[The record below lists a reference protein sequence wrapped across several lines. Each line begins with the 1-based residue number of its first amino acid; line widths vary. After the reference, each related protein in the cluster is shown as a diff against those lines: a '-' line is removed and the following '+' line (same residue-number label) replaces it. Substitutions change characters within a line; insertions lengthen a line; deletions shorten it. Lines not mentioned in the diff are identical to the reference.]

1 MGATLQTAYDRAH
14 EQRPRPLETLRLPVL
29 PMGLG
34 VVMQAAEHPDTSLS
48 KLAQLVEAE
57 PSLTLHVLKL
67 SNSAAYG
74 VGRTVRSV
82 AQATIL
88 LGGRAVRN
96 MAMTQLMQVMV
107 ARVDPGLFDVD
118 SFWEHSLRRAG
129 AAFALAELAGY
140 EETSEAFSTG
150 LIQDLGILIFAVS
163 HRDRS
168 LEVTALMSCPAEVRQ
183 QRELEL
189 FGETHSQ
196 VLARA
201 ARLWGVP
208 ADIVDAIEAHDG
220 LASKELS
227 RRVARLAELLK
238 VGDQVADTMVLPP
251 TFQRLATLQEALAA
265 LRTRAPIDTDA
276 LFTRVAV
283 VIREMAAALGV
294 NAGEQPSWEQLMA
307 AAQKLLERVT
317 VEYEERTRRLE
328 AELRERDQQ
337 LITRRQRRAERGLLP
352 IDRAE
357 LVRRL
362 ARMIEGVRVDTA
374 ALSVVLFLVQAPV
387 EASDPDWLEPAVAA
401 TRERLVAAVREE
413 DVVFRL
419 GRDELVA
426 ILPGCSRSDGPTV
439 AARLCTKL
447 TREFLTIEGRAPTRL
462 SVLCT
467 GTSLERG
474 DAAGADELL
483 RRAEVIRFQARSERL
498 EIVSW
503 WG

>member
-1 MGATLQTAYDRAH
+1 MQTAHDRAH
-14 EQRPRPLETLRLPVL
+14 EQKPKPIESLRLPVL

-57 PSLTLHVLKL
+57 PSLTLHVLRL

-74 VGRTVRSV
+74 VGRPVRSV

-96 MAMTQLMQVMV
+96 MAVTQLMQVMV
-107 ARVDPGLFDVD
+107 ARVDAGLFDVD

-150 LIQDLGILIFAVS
+150 LIQDLGMLIFAVV
-163 HRDRS
+163 HRDKA
-168 LEVTALMSCPAEVRQ
+168 LEVTALMSCAAEVRRG
-183 QRELEL
+183 RELEL

-196 VLARA
+196 VLGRA
-201 ARLWGVP
+201 ARIWGVP
-208 ADIVDAIEAHDG
+208 ADIVDAIESHDG
-220 LASKELS
+220 NGGKELS
-227 RRVARLAELLK
+227 RRVGRLSELLK
-238 VGDQVADTMVLPP
+238 VGDLVADTMVLPP
-251 TFQRLATLQEALAA
+251 TFQRLATMQEALAA

-276 LFTRVAV
+276 LLSRVAV
-283 VIREMAAALGV
+283 VMREMAGALGV
-294 NAGEQPSWEQLMA
+294 KTGEPPSWEQLMA

-317 VEYEERTRRLE
+317 IEYEERTRRLE

-362 ARMIEGVRVDTA
+362 ARMMEGARVDTA
-374 ALSVVLFLVQAPV
+374 AMSVVLFLVQAPGEV
-387 EASDPDWLEPAVAA
+387 GGSDWLEPAVAA

-447 TREFLTIEGRAPTRL
+447 TREFLTIEGRAPTRI

-474 DAAGADELL
+474 DNVGADELL

-498 EIVSW
+498 DIVSW